1 MQNLYWNG
9 LSGGPILRTIMQGY
23 GQFCPVA
30 KAAEILTERWT
41 PLLLREF
48 VLGSH
53 KFNDLHRG
61 LPQMS
66 RSLLAQRL
74 KRLEAAGIIERRSG
88 TDGQG
93 AEYFLTAAGEEFG
106 PVIEAMGRWGQRWSR
121 RFDTTDL
128 DPSLLV
134 WDMQRSFRRD
144 RLPSRKFVM
153 EMLFRGVPRRH
164 RDRCRWWLIIDPELV
179 DVCIK
184 DPGFEIELFVEADL
198 EAMTKVWLGDLRLK
212 DTMRA
217 GDIVVE
223 GQPQLTREFP
233 AWLGL
238 SSMADVPRPAT

>member
-1 MQNLYWNG
+1 M
-9 LSGGPILRTIMQGY
+9 LSVIMQGY

-53 KFNDLHRG
+53 RFNDLHRG
-61 LPQMS
+61 LPLMS

-74 KRLEAAGIIERRSG
+74 KRLEAAGIIERRTA
-88 TDGQG
+88 TDGQS
-93 AEYFLTAAGEEFG
+93 AEYFLTPAGEEFG

-164 RDRCRWWLIIDPELV
+164 RDRSRWWLIIDPQLV

-233 AWLGL
+233 VWLGL
-238 SSMADVPRPAT
+238 STMADVPRPAV

>member
-1 MQNLYWNG
+1 
-9 LSGGPILRTIMQGY
+9 MQGY

-53 KFNDLHRG
+53 RFNDLHRG
-61 LPQMS
+61 LPLMS

-74 KRLEAAGIIERRSG
+74 RRLEAAGIVERRTG
-88 TDGQG
+88 AVGQG
-93 AEYFLTAAGEEFG
+93 AEYFLTPAGEEFG
-106 PVIEAMGRWGQRWSR
+106 PVIEAMGHWGQRWSR

-134 WDMQRSFRRD
+134 WDMQRSFKRD
-144 RLPSRKFVM
+144 RLPRRKFVM
-153 EMLFRGVPRRH
+153 EMQFRGVPRRH
-164 RDRCRWWLIIDPELV
+164 RDRSRWWLIIEPQLV

-184 DPGFEIELFVEADL
+184 DPGFEIELFVQADL
-198 EAMTKVWLGDLRLK
+198 AAMTKVWLGDLRLN

-217 GDIVVE
+217 GDIVIE

-233 AWLGL
+233 VWLGL
-238 SSMADVPRPAT
+238 SSMANVPRPAT

>member
-1 MQNLYWNG
+1 
-9 LSGGPILRTIMQGY
+9 MQGY

-41 PLLLREF
+41 PLLLREL

-53 KFNDLHRG
+53 RFNDLHRG
-61 LPQMS
+61 LPLMS

-88 TDGQG
+88 TDGQS
-93 AEYFLTAAGEEFG
+93 AEYFLTPAGEEFG
-106 PVIEAMGRWGQRWSR
+106 PVIEAMGHWGQRWSR

-134 WDMQRSFRRD
+134 WDMQRSFKRD

-153 EMLFRGVPRRH
+153 EVQFRGVPRRH
-164 RDRCRWWLIIDPELV
+164 RDRSRWWLIIDPQLV

-184 DPGFEIELFVEADL
+184 DPGFEIELFVQADL
-198 EAMTKVWLGDLRLK
+198 EAMTKVWLGDLRLN

-238 SSMADVPRPAT
+238 SSMADVPRPTA

>member
-9 LSGGPILRTIMQGY
+9 FSGGPILGTIMQGY

-53 KFNDLHRG
+53 RFNDLHRG
-61 LPQMS
+61 LPLMS

-88 TDGQG
+88 TDGQS
-93 AEYFLTAAGEEFG
+93 AEYFLTPAGEEFG
-106 PVIEAMGRWGQRWSR
+106 PVIEAMGHWGQRWSR

-134 WDMQRSFRRD
+134 WDMQRSFKRD

-153 EMLFRGVPRRH
+153 EMQFRGVPRRH
-164 RDRCRWWLIIDPELV
+164 RDRSRWWLIIDPQLV

-184 DPGFEIELFVEADL
+184 DPGFEIELFVQADL
-198 EAMTKVWLGDLRLK
+198 EAMTKVWLGDLRLN

-223 GQPQLTREFP
+223 GQPQLIREFP
-233 AWLGL
+233 AWIGL
-238 SSMADVPRPAT
+238 SSMAEVPRPAA

>member
-9 LSGGPILRTIMQGY
+9 FSGGPILGTIMQGY

-53 KFNDLHRG
+53 RFNDLHRG
-61 LPQMS
+61 LPLMS

-88 TDGQG
+88 TDGQS
-93 AEYFLTAAGEEFG
+93 AEYFLTPAGEEFG
-106 PVIEAMGRWGQRWSR
+106 PVIEAMGHWGQRWSR

-134 WDMQRSFRRD
+134 WDMQRSFKRD

-153 EMLFRGVPRRH
+153 EMQFRGVPRRH
-164 RDRCRWWLIIDPELV
+164 RDRRRWWLIIDPQLV

-184 DPGFEIELFVEADL
+184 DPGFEIELFVQADL
-198 EAMTKVWLGDLRLK
+198 EAMTKVWLGDLRLN

-223 GQPQLTREFP
+223 GQPQLIREFP
-233 AWLGL
+233 AWIGL
-238 SSMADVPRPAT
+238 SSMAEVPRPTA